1 MIFKHCG
8 VRMHTTLSKGE
19 GWQMFSCD
27 LVVTLPKVFHSLV
40 VHLTIRSEMS
50 RVSTSQLAN
59 SWISS
64 GLMTLDQTSNPV
76 TLPERDCVSSNEPPK
91 VSCSWPTIN
100 LPPPVNEI
108 YFPSFMTLL
117 SENNSFSRNITQ
129 HSIHFN
135 DLLCWISHQ
144 WIV

>member
-100 LPPPVNEI
+100 LPPPVNET

-129 HSIHFN
+129 HSIRFN
-135 DLLCWISHQ
+135 DLLCWIPHQ